1 VVPGTFP
8 SHFAIF
14 PSKQNGDLLEYVS
27 NGNANCPAATYARL
41 LRCGPRSP
49 TSLEGYTSSLASA
62 AVEAPD
68 QVLRDV
74 TRCPVGFEAVLQ
86 QPAPTPETK
95 RAVLLL
101 LEKVTFFEGDRQ
113 LHGARIK
120 QLMDVV
126 GGSPF
131 LTSANALLAFAREA
145 RKQAERSGIGPPI
158 ISQTSGRETQ
168 DADSDLVLVQ
178 SFLSIL
184 LKHDRGN
191 LPKIVHILPEV
202 AMHRGPESPPSCPGI
217 KFLLQL
223 IRSAAGDYNR
233 GLNTPWNQLP
243 LLPTL
248 EEMGQSSDVS
258 TRDLFVPVVIKTGP
272 YPSSGDYLDTYF
284 RLLREDCFESLRTG
298 IEQLRKGSLDDRDM
312 RVYDRVKVVG
322 VHFLRGSPGLAFALS
337 FRPRK
342 QVADWAHSS
351 ALMTGGLLCLFP
363 DGDAAFRTPIWAVV
377 ANRQVSEYL

>member
-1 VVPGTFP
+1 
-8 SHFAIF
+8 
-14 PSKQNGDLLEYVS
+14 
-27 NGNANCPAATYARL
+27 
-41 LRCGPRSP
+41 
-49 TSLEGYTSSLASA
+49 
-62 AVEAPD
+62 
-68 QVLRDV
+68 
-74 TRCPVGFEAVLQ
+74 VGLEAVLQ
-86 QPAPTPETK
+86 QPTPTPGTT
-95 RAVLLL
+95 RAVLRL
-101 LEKVTFFEGDRQ
+101 LEKVTCFEGDRQ

-120 QLMDVV
+120 QLMDAV

-145 RKQAERSGIGPPI
+145 SKEAEGSELGQP
-158 ISQTSGRETQ
+158 ISQLRGLETPA
-168 DADSDLVLVQ
+168 ADTDLDLIQ
-178 SFLSIL
+178 SFLTKL
-184 LKHDRGN
+184 LKHDREN

-202 AMHRGPESPPSCPGI
+202 AMHRGPESPSSCPGI
-217 KFLLQL
+217 EFLLQL
-223 IRSAAGDYNR
+223 ICSAAGDYNR
-233 GLNTPWNQLP
+233 GSNTPWNQLP

-248 EEMGQSSDVS
+248 EEMRQSSGVS
-258 TRDLFVPVVIKTGP
+258 TGDLFVPVVMKTGS
-272 YPSSGDYLDTYF
+272 YPSSDDYLDTYF

-363 DGDAAFRTPIWAVV
+363 DGDAAFRMPIWAVV
-377 ANRQVSEYL
+377 ANRQVFKRPLNG